1 MEKAR
6 DANIEAAQCKL
17 VADSEAEVREMQRM
31 VDEQIKEQEGDSKIE
46 SAMQERLALLREQR
60 KQQLLDRQR
69 EMSKFQE
76 SMSAAQINNL
86 KAQYERELSDL
97 EAAIRREGAQQLAKM
112 RKALLARR
120 LKKEQKRKEAI
131 KQKQAE
137 LEKLKEAKP

>member
-1 MEKAR
+1 
-6 DANIEAAQCKL
+6 
-17 VADSEAEVREMQRM
+17 
-31 VDEQIKEQEGDSKIE
+31 
-46 SAMQERLALLREQR
+46 
-60 KQQLLDRQR
+60 
-69 EMSKFQE
+69 MSKFQE

-131 KQKQAE
+131 KQK
-137 LEKLKEAKP
+137 